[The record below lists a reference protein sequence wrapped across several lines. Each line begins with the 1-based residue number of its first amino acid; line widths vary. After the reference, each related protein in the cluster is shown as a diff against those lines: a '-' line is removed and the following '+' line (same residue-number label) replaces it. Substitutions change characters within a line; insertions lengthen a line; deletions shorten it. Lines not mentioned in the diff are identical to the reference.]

1 MDIEMLQTNVK
12 FYKLIMGIF
21 SSVRN
26 KHINKL
32 GKERMI

>member
-1 MDIEMLQTNVK
+1 MDIEMLQTNVN
-12 FYKLIMGIF
+12 FCKLIIGIF

-26 KHINKL
+26 KHMNKL